1 MVNISFE
8 NQNPRG
14 ALHLPEG
21 ANEMNRRWGRRR
33 RVMSRAIWGVI
44 WTLALIDFGPTVYV
58 NDCTVRQRPPQKN
71 TSDVVR

>member
-1 MVNISFE
+1 
-8 NQNPRG
+8 
-14 ALHLPEG
+14 
-21 ANEMNRRWGRRR
+21 
-33 RVMSRAIWGVI
+33 MSRAIWGVI